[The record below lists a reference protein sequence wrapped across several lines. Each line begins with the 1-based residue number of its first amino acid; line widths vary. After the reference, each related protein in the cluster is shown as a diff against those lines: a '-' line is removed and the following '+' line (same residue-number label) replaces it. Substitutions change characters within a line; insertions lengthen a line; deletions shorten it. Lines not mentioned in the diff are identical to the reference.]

1 MALGLIVLIGSF
13 EVQRSLA
20 NTCTNYSECVG
31 PNIPSSPVYA
41 AWVWTGYVMTP
52 AATALIV
59 GGFVFAF
66 NTWRVKEWEWAAMF
80 GLHPLAR
87 RLEYLYSQGKVT
99 KQDVEEI
106 LNIVTHHSS
115 SPEREMRK

>member
-1 MALGLIVLIGSF
+1 
-13 EVQRSLA
+13 
-20 NTCTNYSECVG
+20 
-31 PNIPSSPVYA
+31 
-41 AWVWTGYVMTP
+41 MTP
-52 AATALIV
+52 AATGLIV

-87 RLEYLYSQGKVT
+87 RLELLYSQGKVT

-106 LNIVTHHSS
+106 LTVLTDHKSG
-115 SPEREMRK
+115 